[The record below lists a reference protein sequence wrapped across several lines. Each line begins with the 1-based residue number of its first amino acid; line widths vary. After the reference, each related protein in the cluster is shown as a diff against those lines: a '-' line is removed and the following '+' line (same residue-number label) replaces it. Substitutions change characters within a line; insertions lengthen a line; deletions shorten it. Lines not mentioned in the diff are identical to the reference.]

1 MQKKQYIRYLLVLVF
16 GVLLM
21 TGCQSIGTGTT
32 SQVTTR
38 DGIKIHIIDVDQGDS
53 ILIQSGE
60 ESLLIDAGENNMGDR
75 VVSYLNSVGISTL
88 NYVIGT
94 HPHSDHIGGL
104 DVVINEFQVEKVI
117 LPPAE
122 HSTKTYEDVL
132 TAISKKGLKITKP
145 VVGTEYHIGN
155 AIFQIIAPNSEEY
168 NDLNDYSVGIRLVYG
183 DTSYVFA
190 GDADAIAEE
199 EMCNNGL
206 DISADVLK
214 LNHHGS
220 SYSNNKDFIDAVSP
234 TYAVISVGTG
244 NSYGHPHK
252 EVLEDMQQ
260 RGIEVYR
267 TDYLGTIVITSDG
280 NDITFQTGSN
290 SVQFNENVSGD
301 TQGAKENSSYEV
313 NDIESVEANDIES
326 YDEETKQDMSMD
338 DSNESKIEK
347 VYVTASGTKYHRE
360 GCGYLK
366 GTYSSLSL
374 EEAVEEGYTP
384 CSRCFD

>member
-1 MQKKQYIRYLLVLVF
+1 MLKKQWLRYLLVLVF

-21 TGCQSIGTGTT
+21 TGCQSIETGTT
-32 SQVTTR
+32 SQATTG
-38 DGIKIHIIDVDQGDS
+38 DGIKIHFIDVDQGDS

-60 ESLLIDAGENNMGDR
+60 ETLLIDAGENNMGDR
-75 VVSYLNSVGISTL
+75 VVSYLNSLGISTL

-117 LPPAE
+117 LPAVG

-145 VVGTEYHIGN
+145 VVGTEYHVGD
-155 AIFQIIAPNSEEY
+155 ATFQIIAPNSKEY
-168 NDLNDYSVGIRLVYG
+168 NDLNDYSVGIRLVFG

-190 GDADAIAEE
+190 GDADAISEE

-234 TYAVISVGTG
+234 TYAVISVGAG

-260 RGIEVYR
+260 RGIKVYR

-280 NDITFQTGSN
+280 NDITFQTGTN
-290 SVQFNENVSGD
+290 GVQFNGSADNV
-301 TQGAKENSSYEV
+301 
-313 NDIESVEANDIES
+313 ESDEANDIES
-326 YDEETKQDMSMD
+326 YDEETQQDVSTN
-338 DSNESKIEK
+338 DSNESTIEE
-347 VYVTASGTKYHRE
+347 VYVTTSGSKYHRE
-360 GCGYLK
+360 GCSYLK
-366 GTYSSLSL
+366 GNYGALSL

-384 CSRCFD
+384 CSRCID

>member
-1 MQKKQYIRYLLVLVF
+1 MQKKQWLRCLFVLVF
-16 GVLLM
+16 GILLM
-21 TGCQSIGTGTT
+21 TGCQSIETGTT
-32 SQVTTR
+32 SQETTG
-38 DGIKIHIIDVDQGDS
+38 DGIKIHFIDVDQGDS

-60 ESLLIDAGENNMGDR
+60 ETLLIDAGENNMGDR
-75 VVSYLNSVGISTL
+75 VVSYLNSLGITTL

-117 LPPAE
+117 LPAVG

-132 TAISKKGLKITKP
+132 TAISNQGLKITKP
-145 VVGTEYHIGN
+145 VVGTEYNVGD
-155 AIFQIIAPNSEEY
+155 ATFQIIAPNSEEY

-183 DTSYVFA
+183 NTSYVFA
-190 GDADAIAEE
+190 GDADAISEE

-220 SYSNNKDFIDAVSP
+220 SYSNNKNFIDAVSP
-234 TYAVISVGTG
+234 TYAVISVGAE

-280 NDITFQTGSN
+280 NDITFQTGTIGAQSN
-290 SVQFNENVSGD
+290 GSTSGNATGNTQD
-301 TQGAKENSSYEV
+301 TQENSSYEADNV
-313 NDIESVEANDIES
+313 ES
-326 YDEETKQDMSMD
+326 YDEEEQEDVSTD
-338 DSNESKIEK
+338 DVKESTTEE
-347 VYVTASGTKYHRE
+347 VYVTASGSKYHRE
-360 GCGYLK
+360 GCSYLK
-366 GTYSSLSL
+366 GNYSALSL

-384 CSRCFD
+384 CSRCID